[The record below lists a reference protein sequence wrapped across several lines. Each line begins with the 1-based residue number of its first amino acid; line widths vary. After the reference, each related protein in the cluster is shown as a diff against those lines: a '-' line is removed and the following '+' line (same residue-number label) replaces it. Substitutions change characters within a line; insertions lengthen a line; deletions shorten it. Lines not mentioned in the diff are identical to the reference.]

1 LQTDNSKK
9 RLAVPRRAS
18 RADNGDVTESPR
30 VAPELPEGG
39 PARRRDQILRT
50 AADLFAADGYTS
62 TSMREVAA
70 AAGILKGSLYHHFES
85 KEAIALELVAAYHED
100 LVRAARDFAAVE
112 ADAVTTLR
120 LFTREV
126 AEVSFRHRAAL
137 QITMYDMPATGG
149 PALTTAARAGPAS
162 LERRWRTLISAASA
176 QGALR
181 PGVDPVLLRRVLH
194 RASVQAGAA
203 GWEWQE
209 VGGTTG
215 DVADCITTIIFDGL
229 AGATDGGN
237 AAGRPAALRVVDEA
251 RARWKAEAAGSGQE
265 RPARILA
272 AARGQFALRGFE
284 ATTMRDIA
292 DAAGITAGNLYR
304 YVASKDSLIAE
315 VLGAF
320 SDRLTDAYREVL
332 SAGSTAAQA
341 LDAIV
346 WLQYQAGRQ
355 FSAEV
360 EILQG
365 FGRMVALGVA
375 GRYQE
380 GARVRLELLAG
391 LAAAGVADG
400 ELRDVGAPDLVATCL
415 REIAWAPLRDLLQ
428 ASPPR
433 VRDFYRA
440 CVLHGATAR

>member
-1 LQTDNSKK
+1 M
-9 RLAVPRRAS
+9 
-18 RADNGDVTESPR
+18 TESPR
-30 VAPELPEGG
+30 LAPELPEGG

-50 AADLFAADGYTS
+50 AAELFAADGYTS

-112 ADAVTTLR
+112 GDAVTALR

-149 PALTTAARAGPAS
+149 PALTAAARVGPAS

-181 PGVDPVLLRRVLH
+181 PGVDPLLLRRVLH

-203 GWEWQE
+203 GWEWLG

-229 AGATDGGN
+229 AGATDGGR
-237 AAGRPAALRVVDEA
+237 AAGPAGRPAALRVVNEA

-304 YVASKDSLIAE
+304 YVESKDSLIAE

-320 SDRLTDAYREVL
+320 SDRLTDAFREVL

-346 WLQYQAGRQ
+346 WLLYQAGRQ

-380 GARVRLELLAG
+380 GAPGPAWSSSRPWSPPGSPTASCATWGHRTWWPPACG
-391 LAAAGVADG
+391 RSHGPRCATCCRPRRRAFAFGTSTGPACCTGPPRASHRAFPSRHAPPLAA
-400 ELRDVGAPDLVATCL
+400 P
-415 REIAWAPLRDLLQ
+415 
-428 ASPPR
+428 
-433 VRDFYRA
+433 
-440 CVLHGATAR
+440 